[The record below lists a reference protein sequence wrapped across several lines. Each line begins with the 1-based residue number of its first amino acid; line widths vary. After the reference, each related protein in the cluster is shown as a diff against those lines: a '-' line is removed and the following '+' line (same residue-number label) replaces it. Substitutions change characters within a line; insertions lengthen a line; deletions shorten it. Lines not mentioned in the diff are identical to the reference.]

1 MKWKL
6 KEVSQET
13 SHPFLN
19 YFTLTYEVDGKS
31 DYKYFL
37 ASRHNKNDLLPC
49 THNLDKPDGV
59 LILLYYLD
67 NEGKASF
74 LLTKQFRPAMGT
86 YVYSMPAGL
95 MDESDEN
102 IIEVAKREA
111 LEEAGANIEDIE
123 IISEGGPTS
132 SGLSDE
138 TNAIV
143 LARITSFDKQKL
155 EEYEDIQTKLVS
167 RDEALDLL
175 KRKDL
180 FFSNAARLAIMYLS
194 LRFDK

>member
-1 MKWKL
+1 
-6 KEVSQET
+6 
-13 SHPFLN
+13 
-19 YFTLTYEVDGKS
+19 
-31 DYKYFL
+31 
-37 ASRHNKNDLLPC
+37 
-49 THNLDKPDGV
+49 
-59 LILLYYLD
+59 
-67 NEGKASF
+67 
-74 LLTKQFRPAMGT
+74 MGT

-95 MDESDEN
+95 MDKDDKSISD
-102 IIEVAKREA
+102 VAKREA
-111 LEEAGANIEDIE
+111 LEEAGANIDDIE

-155 EEYEDIQTKLVS
+155 EEYEDIQTKLIP
-167 RDEALDLL
+167 RDEALELL

-180 FFSNAARLAIMYLS
+180 FFSNDVRLAIMYLS

>member
-19 YFTLTYEVDGKS
+19 FFTLTYEVDNKPN
-31 DYKYFL
+31 YKYFL
-37 ASRHNKNDLLPC
+37 ASRHSKDNLLPC
-49 THNLDKPDGV
+49 VHNLDKPDGV

-67 NEGKASF
+67 DAGKVSF

-95 MDESDEN
+95 MDKDDKSISD
-102 IIEVAKREA
+102 VAKREA
-111 LEEAGANIEDIE
+111 LEEAGANIDDIE

-155 EEYEDIQTKLVS
+155 EEYEDIQTKLIP
-167 RDEALDLL
+167 RDEALELL

-180 FFSNAARLAIMYLS
+180 FFSNDVRLAIMYLS